1 MAINASIQALI
12 AGEHVASSRISRKM
26 LDELM
31 AEGLLTVLTHGSRKS
46 YRARDIEALKRFLI
60 DKDEN
65 YCILEVHASDSRAS
79 MAAETGNSKL
89 VKVRSCPG
97 FPVNT
102 YEAMTCLLNDREMV
116 INPVEGS
123 FLFITDWTAF
133 SIPKDVVVVG
143 VENMENFRMIRQQRT
158 FFESEIGKH
167 RFLFVSRYPQST
179 DLRSWLQ
186 SIPNRY
192 VHFGDFDLA
201 GIHIFMKEFH
211 QYLGERSSFF
221 IPSDIEKRLQKGS
234 RERYDSQLSRFG
246 NLKSD
251 DKDIQSV
258 IDLINKHHR
267 CYDQEGYINKNHG
280 TVLCPLKMADVIIM
294 NGIKNVIEIK

>member
-1 MAINASIQALI
+1 MAISASIQALI
-12 AGEHVASSRISRKM
+12 AGEQIAGSRISRKM
-26 LDELM
+26 LEKLM
-31 AEGLLTVLTHGSRKS
+31 DEGLLSVVTRGSRKS

-60 DKDEN
+60 DKDESYRMLDIN
-65 YCILEVHASDSRAS
+65 ASDSRAS

-102 YEAMTCLLNDREMV
+102 FEPMTCKLNAIDIV

-123 FLFITDWTAF
+123 FLFITDWKVF
-133 SIPKDVVVVG
+133 SIPEDVVVVG
-143 VENMENFRMIRQQRT
+143 VENMENFRMIRQQRAL
-158 FFESEIGKH
+158 FESEIGKH

-201 GIHIFMKEFH
+201 GIHIFLTEFH
-211 QYLGERSSFF
+211 QYLGDRSSFF
-221 IPSDIEKRLQKGS
+221 IPSDIEKRLAKGS
-234 RERYDSQLSRFG
+234 NARYNEQYEMYHKLHCDINKIQ
-246 NLKSD
+246 NL
-251 DKDIQSV
+251 
-258 IDLINKHHR
+258 IDLINKYHR
-267 CYDQEGYINKNHG
+267 GYDQEGYI
-280 TVLCPLKMADVIIM
+280 
-294 NGIKNVIEIK
+294 E